1 MLLQLRLRLYIINAI
16 ITIRIQGINTLNMQS
31 IHDKIGLKTP
41 HFRTP
46 EKGPKTGHFGPLQK
60 GPKKAHFDPL
70 QKGIKIIHH

>member
-1 MLLQLRLRLYIINAI
+1 MLLQLRCRLYIINAI

-46 EKGPKTGHFGPLQK
+46 EKGPKTGILAPSRKAQK
-60 GPKKAHFDPL
+60 RLILTPPKRH
-70 QKGIKIIHH
+70 QNI